1 MPPPLE
7 APDTSSR
14 ADTPQATNADDRL
27 AQAEEEVTQAEA
39 RAEEARAHAAQ
50 LRQQAG
56 ESFDDSEASPAERTR
71 PRRRWLWRYPKRK
84 AVALG
89 IASLLSCALFG
100 ASGYMEGQYLVAV
113 HQRQHATEFTQAARR
128 AAATLLSINADHAK
142 EDLQRVIDDSTG
154 EFQSQ
159 LQVTARNIADGIEK
173 SKVSTK
179 ATVQAV
185 AIQSITGDSAVVL
198 IAAKSEASRADN
210 APPQPASWR
219 LRINLTRDGGQ
230 LKMSKVE
237 FV

>member
-1 MPPPLE
+1 MPPRPE
-7 APDTSSR
+7 APDASSC
-14 ADTPQATNADDRL
+14 AHNPQATDADSRL
-27 AQAEEEVTQAEA
+27 AEAEEEVAQAEA
-39 RAEEARAHAAQ
+39 RAEEARAHAAR
-50 LRQQAG
+50 LRQQAA
-56 ESFDDSEASPAERTR
+56 ESDDSEASPAERIR
-71 PRRRWLWRYPKRK
+71 PRRRWLRRSANRK

-89 IASLLSCALFG
+89 VAIVLSCALFG
-100 ASGYMEGQYLVAV
+100 ASGYMERQYLVAV
-113 HQRQHATEFTQAARR
+113 HKRQHAAEFTQAARQ
-128 AAATLLSINADHAK
+128 AAVTLLSINADHAK

-154 EFQSQ
+154 EFKSQ

-185 AIQSITGDSAVVL
+185 AVQSITDDSGVVL
-198 IAAKSEASRADN
+198 VAAKSDASRADN
-210 APPQPASWR
+210 AQPRPASWR